1 MENKSKFQT
10 PRFSRANNN
19 LSQNKNIE
27 QEMFMR
33 ELNAYTD
40 VRHLKNKHTPL
51 HMFTDES
58 VDNNLI
64 SSIYDTP
71 KAKINESLI
80 DNRKHRF
87 QKYLSKNTKSKHNK
101 TQQNA
106 FCERLS
112 TPKIKKKVI
121 DPQFEY
127 KPPNNTNV
135 IFEYNKDFINSQFN
149 EVDEIITLSQLESIL
164 IDFSIIDH
172 SVKEKPY
179 ISENIFPLCQINE
192 TKDCSTFDSKKLK
205 EALIQS
211 FNKSSECAYWREI
224 SNCIKSARMNRK
236 KKSSFVSS
244 SLQKKSIKISK
255 PPQKEK
261 KELSDDKG
269 LVGNQNTE
277 KLQSSKS
284 SSSVDSQELENI
296 HSNENSNIDNQI
308 LEKDQSN
315 PINEEK
321 VEYKF
326 KLITDH
332 FSDIMIDLQ
341 PNSEASNSKADEEIN
356 IQQTLPQEF
365 NCEECKNENL
375 NDEKQSENIG
385 EPSEQAN
392 NEDQV
397 FLEKDQKEGN
407 SIEDDYNTDSGDQY
421 YDKNIGIDDLI
432 KEIENNPY
440 DQGLKTNENSSSCK
454 EIFDFNSYYSLE
466 FESGNENKTDAP
478 TNSKNDCPDF
488 SKLYNSLSLTNNE
501 NKEANHSIQTK
512 INTD

>member
-1 MENKSKFQT
+1 
-10 PRFSRANNN
+10 
-19 LSQNKNIE
+19 
-27 QEMFMR
+27 MFMR

-51 HMFTDES
+51 HMFNDES

-71 KAKINESLI
+71 KVKINESLI
-80 DNRKHRF
+80 DNRKQRF
-87 QKYLSKNTKSKHNK
+87 QKYLSKNTKTKHNK
-101 TQQNA
+101 SQQNA

-127 KPPNNTNV
+127 KPPNNTNI
-135 IFEYNKDFINSQFN
+135 IFEYNKDFINSRFN
-149 EVDEIITLSQLESIL
+149 GVDEIITLSQLESIL
-164 IDFSIIDH
+164 IDFTIINH
-172 SVKEKPY
+172 CVKEKPY

-192 TKDCSTFDSKKLK
+192 TKDGNTFDSTKLK

-236 KKSSFVSS
+236 KKTSFVSS
-244 SLQKKSIKISK
+244 SLQKKNIKNSK

-269 LVGNQNTE
+269 FVSNQNTE
-277 KLQSSKS
+277 KLQSLTS
-284 SSSVDSQELENI
+284 SSSIDSPELESI
-296 HSNENSNIDNQI
+296 HSIENNNMVNQI
-308 LEKDQSN
+308 FENEQSI
-315 PINEEK
+315 PINEE
-321 VEYKF
+321 VNEYKF

-341 PNSEASNSKADEEIN
+341 PNSEASDFIVDKDINS
-356 IQQTLPQEF
+356 QQTPPQEIQ
-365 NCEECKNENL
+365 CEECKNENL
-375 NDEKQSENIG
+375 NDEKQTENIG

-397 FLEKDQKEGN
+397 LLAKDQKEEN
-407 SIEDDYNTDSGDQY
+407 SIEDDYNTDSCDQ

-440 DQGLKTNENSSSCK
+440 DHNLKTNETNSSSK

-466 FESGNENKTDAP
+466 FESGNENKTDVP
-478 TNSKNDCPDF
+478 TNSKNDCSDF
-488 SKLYNSLSLTNNE
+488 SKLYNTLSLTNNE
-501 NKEANHSIQTK
+501 NKEANHSIQAK
-512 INTD
+512 INPV